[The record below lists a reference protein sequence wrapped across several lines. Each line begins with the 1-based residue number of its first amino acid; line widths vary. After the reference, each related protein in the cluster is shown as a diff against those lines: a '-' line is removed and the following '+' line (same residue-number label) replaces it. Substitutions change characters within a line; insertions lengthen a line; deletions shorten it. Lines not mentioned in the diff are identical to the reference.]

1 MVVKR
6 ILRYLQGTLSLG
18 LWYPKSKNFELIGF
32 CDADYIGD
40 KIDRRSISVIC
51 CFLRNSLVSW
61 TSKKQSTIALSIA
74 EPGDMAASSCCS

>member
-32 CDADYIGD
+32 CDADYIG
-40 KIDRRSISVIC
+40 R
-51 CFLRNSLVSW
+51 
-61 TSKKQSTIALSIA
+61 
-74 EPGDMAASSCCS
+74 